1 MRKNRFSAV
10 LAASVLFCASCG
22 TREAV
27 DAEIR
32 IPILSDGSAAE
43 YRTVSVTFG
52 DLEQTSNIAGNIGY
66 LFADQLFTETESNL
80 IEYCAERGERLSA
93 GDPIAVFDSSSLDYD
108 YNNQKALADSAYA
121 DYLSSGSEAARL
133 SYEIETKKLEYLEYQ
148 RDQFTIRAPY
158 DCVVT
163 AVERGLEVGSV
174 VPEGTL
180 VCTVAKEDEVY
191 VYTTENTSAFRTG
204 MPVKVKFGSSG
215 EYSCRVITVPEE
227 GARNGRGSVNP
238 NACAVLGFEEGEL
251 ERLIAEVDN
260 VLTAGWA
267 TLIVPTVQKYDVMLL
282 PEEAV
287 KNFSGSTYCSLMDGG
302 RRVRIPVEVDGV
314 YNETAVILSG
324 VSVGDEIAY

>member
-43 YRTVSVTFG
+43 YRIVSVTFG

-314 YNETAVILSG
+314 YNGTAVILSG

>member
-1 MRKNRFSAV
+1 MRRNRFAAM
-10 LAASVLFCASCG
+10 LAASVLLFSSCG
-22 TREAV
+22 TQEEV

-43 YRTVSVTFG
+43 YQTVSVTLG
-52 DLEQTSNIAGNIGY
+52 DLEQTSNIAGKIGY

-80 IEYCAERGERLSA
+80 IEYCANRGDQLSA

-108 YNNQKALADSAYA
+108 YNNQKSLADSAYA
-121 DYLSSGSEAARL
+121 NYLASGSEAARL
-133 SYEIETKKLEYLEYQ
+133 SYEMEAKKLEYLEY
-148 RDQFTIRAPY
+148 RKDQFTIRAPY

-174 VPEGTL
+174 VPAGTL

-191 VYTTENTSAFRTG
+191 VYATENTSSFRTG
-204 MPVKVKFGSSG
+204 MPIKVKFGSSG
-215 EYSCRVITVPEE
+215 EYACRVLTVPEE
-227 GARNGRGSVNP
+227 GARSGRDSVNP

-251 ERLIAEVDN
+251 ERLMAEVDN
-260 VLTAGWA
+260 VLSAGWA

-287 KNFSGSTYCSLMDGG
+287 KNFSGATYCSLIDRGQ
-302 RRVRIPVEVDGV
+302 RVRIPVEVDGI
-314 YNETAVILSG
+314 YNGTAVILSG
-324 VSVGDEIAY
+324 LSVGDEIAY

>member
-287 KNFSGSTYCSLMDGG
+287 QNFSGSTYCSLMDGG

-314 YNETAVILSG
+314 YNGTAVILSG

>member
-1 MRKNRFSAV
+1 MRKNRFAAM
-10 LAASVLFCASCG
+10 LAASALLFSSCG
-22 TREAV
+22 TQEAV

-32 IPILSDGSAAE
+32 IPILSNSGAAE
-43 YRTVSVTFG
+43 YKTVSVTFG

-66 LFADQLFTETESNL
+66 LYADQLFTETESNL
-80 IEYCAERGERLSA
+80 IEYCVDRGQQLSA

-108 YNNQKALADSAYA
+108 YNNQKVLADSAYA
-121 DYLSSGSEAARL
+121 NYLSSGSEAARL
-133 SYEIETKKLEYLEYQ
+133 SYEIEAKKLEYLEYQ
-148 RDQFTIRAPY
+148 KDQYTIRAPY

-191 VYTTENTSAFRTG
+191 VYATENTSSFRTG

-215 EYSCRVITVPEE
+215 EYSCRVITVPEQ
-227 GARNGRGSVNP
+227 GARSTRGSVNP

-251 ERLIAEVDN
+251 ERLMAEVDN
-260 VLTAGWA
+260 VLAAGWA
-267 TLIVPTVQKYDVMLL
+267 TMIVPTVQKYDVMLL

-287 KNFSGSTYCSLMDGG
+287 KSFSGSTYCSLIDGG
-302 RRVRIPVEVDGV
+302 QRVRIPVEVDGV
-314 YNETAVILSG
+314 YNGTAVILSG